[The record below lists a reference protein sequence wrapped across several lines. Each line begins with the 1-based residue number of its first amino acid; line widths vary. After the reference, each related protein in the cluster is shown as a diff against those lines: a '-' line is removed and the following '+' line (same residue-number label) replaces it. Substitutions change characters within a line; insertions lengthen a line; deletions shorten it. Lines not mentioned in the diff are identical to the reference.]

1 MKPDLSQAEVEALLG
16 EEVRSNDVVATR
28 DFSRP
33 MRIGAAQLD
42 DLKKKINSCL
52 PAIERA
58 MTPRFR
64 GDLALTLTH
73 IGETTRSSFVDTLE
87 ERDFFVQSFAL
98 NGQAGWVYWAP
109 NDARQAIEK
118 SLGCGSS
125 AALDAPL
132 SHLERA
138 LAGGFTTEIAA
149 RLSSQLGTTLSDG
162 ECFIE
167 KRILQASL
175 DAAPADDEQRL
186 SVTLQLSSD
195 TLSSEL
201 RFYLPG
207 VTPDD
212 AQPAPVESPKAL
224 PEHLNEIGVTLSA
237 EIASLELPLQDVLDL
252 EEGDVLALGPKSEMR
267 AQLTLNG
274 RPAGTATYGRDGERL
289 ALLVEELRVNPNN

>member
-16 EEVRSNDVVATR
+16 EEVRSNDVVAAR

-33 MRIGAAQLD
+33 MRIGPAQLD
-42 DLKKKINSCL
+42 DLKKRVNSCL

-64 GDLALTLTH
+64 GDLALTLSH
-73 IGETTRSSFVDTLE
+73 IGETTRSSFLDTLE
-87 ERDFFVQSFAL
+87 ERDFFVQSFTL

-149 RLSSQLGTTLSDG
+149 RLSSQLGATLSELLERSGDQP
-162 ECFIE
+162 IP
-167 KRILQASL
+167 ASL
-175 DAAPADDEQRL
+175 CK
-186 SVTLQLSSD
+186 VW
-195 TLSSEL
+195 TLSL
-201 RFYLPG
+201 MVG
-207 VTPDD
+207 
-212 AQPAPVESPKAL
+212 
-224 PEHLNEIGVTLSA
+224 SA
-237 EIASLELPLQDVLDL
+237 VLLLEVCLFEPNRIEVSL
-252 EEGDVLALGPKSEMR
+252 
-267 AQLTLNG
+267 
-274 RPAGTATYGRDGERL
+274 Y
-289 ALLVEELRVNPNN
+289 